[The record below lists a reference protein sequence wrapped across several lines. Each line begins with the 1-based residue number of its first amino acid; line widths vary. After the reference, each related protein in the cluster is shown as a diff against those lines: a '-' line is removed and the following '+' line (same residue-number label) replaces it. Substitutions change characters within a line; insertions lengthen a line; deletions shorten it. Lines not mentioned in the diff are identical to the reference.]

1 MWSHLGRVLLRMC
14 VCLSSKLRAV
24 GTALIS
30 LVKVGMNLSGIVMAA
45 VSSSDI
51 SESGVARVCHV
62 CVREREKERKRE
74 RQRGKVCI
82 YMGIYVCHIYPYIYI
97 HTHTHT
103 HTHIYAYT
111 YTIYIYIYMHI
122 HDYISTHIPWP
133 PYAGDT
139 RSLEKRPN

>member
-82 YMGIYVCHIYPYIYI
+82 YMGIYVCHIYPYIYT

-103 HTHIYAYT
+103 HTHICIYIYH
-111 YTIYIYIYMHI
+111 IYIYIHAYTWLHI
-122 HDYISTHIPWP
+122 YTHTLAPLRRRHTII
-133 PYAGDT
+133 GKET
-139 RSLEKRPN
+139 